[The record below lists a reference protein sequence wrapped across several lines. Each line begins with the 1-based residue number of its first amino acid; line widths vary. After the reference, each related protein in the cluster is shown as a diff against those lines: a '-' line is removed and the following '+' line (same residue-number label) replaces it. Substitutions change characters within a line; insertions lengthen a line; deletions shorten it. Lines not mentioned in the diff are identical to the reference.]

1 MRSAT
6 HLASAKLLLTPVFT
20 VVVLFA
26 LSVAARG
33 QRVIEGRDLSGAE
46 RDISSLE
53 SATRNKKR
61 DAQTIMAEVNDDF
74 ARLRVI
80 NEEIKNAASSTTPL
94 NFKAISDNGLEIK
107 KRGARLR
114 TNLAALPK
122 AEKEEKQK
130 ESVPTDEAEMRSLL
144 LSVNTTLTRFLNNP
158 VFSDM
163 GTLDNQLA
171 LRARVDLEYVISLSD
186 LVKTGAEKLAKQKH

>member
-6 HLASAKLLLTPVFT
+6 HSPSAKLLLFPVFT
-20 VVVLFA
+20 LAVLFA
-26 LSVAARG
+26 LGVTAKA
-33 QRVIEGRDLSGAE
+33 QRVIDGRDLSGAE
-46 RDISSLE
+46 RDIRVLE
-53 SATRNKKR
+53 SAAGNKKR
-61 DAQTIMAEVNDDF
+61 DAQTIMTEVNDDF

-80 NEEIKNAASSTTPL
+80 NEEIKNAASSNTPL

-122 AEKEEKQK
+122 AEKEDKQK
-130 ESVPTDEAEMRSLL
+130 ETVPTDEAQLKSLL

-171 LRARVDLEYVISLSD
+171 LRARVDLEYVINLSD
-186 LVKTGAEKLAKQKH
+186 LVKTGADKLARQKH

>member
-1 MRSAT
+1 MRNAT
-6 HLASAKLLLTPVFT
+6 HSPSAKLLPVPVLA

-26 LSVAARG
+26 LGVTAKG
-33 QRVIEGRDLSGAE
+33 QRVIEGRDLSSAE
-46 RDISSLE
+46 RDIRVLE
-53 SATRNKKR
+53 SATSNTKR
-61 DAQTIMAEVNDDF
+61 DAKTIMAEVNDDF

-80 NEEIKNAASSTTPL
+80 NDEIKNAASSTTPL

-122 AEKEEKQK
+122 AEKEDKQK
-130 ESVPTDEAEMRSLL
+130 QSVPTDEAQMRSLL

-158 VFSDM
+158 VFSDL
-163 GTLDNQLA
+163 GTLDNKLA
-171 LRARVDLEYVISLSD
+171 LQARLDLEYVISLSD
-186 LVKTGAEKLAKQKH
+186 VVKNGADKLAKQKQ